1 MISIGGIIGAG
12 LFVGSGAAIAAVGP
26 AVIVSYLGA
35 GAVIVLVMR
44 MLSEMAAAHP
54 NVGSFTEYARIGL
67 GHWAGFVSGWL
78 YWYFWVVVVA
88 IEAIAGA
95 AILALWVPLPAWQL
109 GLGLMLLLTGVNLMS
124 TRSYGEFEYW
134 FASIKVAAIIAFIL
148 LGAAALLGGRPTAG
162 VGLSNLY
169 AHGGFVPFGWSA
181 VVAGVTTVIFAL
193 CGAEIATIA
202 AAESQE
208 PMRTISRLTL
218 TIVLRILAFYVLS
231 VAIIV
236 ALVPWTD
243 ITPGLSP
250 FAVTLGR
257 LKIPGAETLMNFV
270 VLTAVLSCL
279 NSGLY
284 VTSRVLFALA
294 AKGDAPKALV
304 ALNAR
309 RVPARAILV
318 GSLFGFVAVT
328 VSVVSPTGV
337 FAFLVNASGALML
350 MIYLLVAFAQLQ
362 IRRTLESE
370 HPERLTIRM
379 WGYPWLTWI
388 VIAAIVAVLASMALR
403 DSSRKELAASVVSL
417 GVVVLACVVRLRR
430 RPLQA
435 TIRMRGQADAVE

>member
-1 MISIGGIIGAG
+1 
-12 LFVGSGAAIAAVGP
+12 
-26 AVIVSYLGA
+26 
-35 GAVIVLVMR
+35 
-44 MLSEMAAAHP
+44 
-54 NVGSFTEYARIGL
+54 
-67 GHWAGFVSGWL
+67 
-78 YWYFWVVVVA
+78 
-88 IEAIAGA
+88 
-95 AILALWVPLPAWQL
+95 
-109 GLGLMLLLTGVNLMS
+109 
-124 TRSYGEFEYW
+124 
-134 FASIKVAAIIAFIL
+134 
-148 LGAAALLGGRPTAG
+148 
-162 VGLSNLY
+162 
-169 AHGGFVPFGWSA
+169 
-181 VVAGVTTVIFAL
+181 
-193 CGAEIATIA
+193 
-202 AAESQE
+202 
-208 PMRTISRLTL
+208 
-218 TIVLRILAFYVLS
+218 
-231 VAIIV
+231 
-236 ALVPWTD
+236 
-243 ITPGLSP
+243 
-250 FAVTLGR
+250 
-257 LKIPGAETLMNFV
+257 
-270 VLTAVLSCL
+270 
-279 NSGLY
+279 
-284 VTSRVLFALA
+284 
-294 AKGDAPKALV
+294 V